1 MSYLQEKM
9 YAKTIKYIQENMRFG
24 IELEGIFNED
34 KVAFDIDDVAEY
46 HNGCYSLEEEFFR
59 LEEDSSLQSM
69 HCNFNSYIIAEL
81 ISKPI
86 KYKEINTYF
95 DKLKSVLNCK
105 DSFYNIVEFNKSMG
119 CHTHISIKNNKIIKN
134 IVDID
139 VIDAINKNIIAFLNE
154 NDYFYKGVAANYYR
168 KFAKKVTE
176 KNITE
181 RDVSINRLT
190 SYATIE
196 LRSLNLNGVKSITGM
211 YFLFKNVLDIVACAI
226 ADSVIKNTNKKMIK
240 MYLNKNIP
248 LKCEVKNV
256 LINV

>member
-1 MSYLQEKM
+1 M
-9 YAKTIKYIQENMRFG
+9 
-24 IELEGIFNED
+24 
-34 KVAFDIDDVAEY
+34 
-46 HNGCYSLEEEFFR
+46 
-59 LEEDSSLQSM
+59 
-69 HCNFNSYIIAEL
+69 
-81 ISKPI
+81 
-86 KYKEINTYF
+86 
-95 DKLKSVLNCK
+95 
-105 DSFYNIVEFNKSMG
+105 
-119 CHTHISIKNNKIIKN
+119 
-134 IVDID
+134 
-139 VIDAINKNIIAFLNE
+139 
-154 NDYFYKGVAANYYR
+154 AANYYR
-168 KFAKKVTE
+168 KFSKKVTK

-181 RDVSINRLT
+181 RDVSINRQT